1 MKEKFVTTEKGLA
14 VIAAIESELMPEVE
28 GGWDDTKF
36 NEFWEKYQSS
46 LHERKKK
53 KDRLPIISLI
63 VSAVVCVISIA
74 TLIVKLVC

>member
-1 MKEKFVTTEKGLA
+1 MKYEITDKGLA
-14 VIAAIESELMPEVE
+14 VIAAIESGLMPEVE

-53 KDRLPIISLI
+53 KDRLSIISLI
-63 VSAVVCVISIA
+63 VSAVVCAISIG
-74 TLIVKLVC
+74 TLIINLVC